1 MASNVRPTNV
11 RHQYA
16 SLFNGVFF
24 MSTTVPPVEITIEN
38 RPVATIGVPGVVPT
52 DHVLPL
58 DLWPSIDHIITEDEA
73 PMDNVFSE
81 KQQRLLTEPL
91 YTSWQPGRPF
101 VAMAN
106 VGLFFAP
113 KQFPFVPD
121 ALLSLDVSF
130 PQDLHPKANRS
141 YFVWEY
147 GKPPNIVIEIVSNKE
162 GREDTE
168 KIIGYAR
175 MGIAYY
181 VIYDPER
188 HLSDEALRVFQLRG
202 MNYQQVTPS
211 PTNAYPLSEISLGF
225 ALWHGE
231 FEGCTDDWLRWIDTS
246 GVVVPTG
253 AEQAATE
260 RQLAE
265 TERNRADAEQSR
277 AEKLAEQL
285 RRIGIQPEA

>member
-1 MASNVRPTNV
+1 
-11 RHQYA
+11 
-16 SLFNGVFF
+16 
-24 MSTTVPPVEITIEN
+24 MSTTVPPVELTIED
-38 RPVATIGVPGVVPT
+38 RPVATIGAPGVVPA

-58 DLWPSIDHIITEDEA
+58 DQWPNIDHIITEDGA

-91 YTSWQPGRPF
+91 YTSWRPGRPF

-113 KQFPFVPD
+113 KQFPLVPD
-121 ALLSLDVSF
+121 VLLSLDVPF
-130 PQDLHPKANRS
+130 PEDLHPKANRS

-147 GKPPNIVIEIVSNKE
+147 GKPPNIVIEIVSNKA
-162 GREDTE
+162 GGEDTE
-168 KIIGYAR
+168 KLAGYAR
-175 MGIAYY
+175 LGVAYY

-188 HLSDEALRVFQLRG
+188 HLSDDALRVFQLSG
-202 MNYQQVTPS
+202 MKYQQATPS
-211 PTNAYPLSEISLGF
+211 PTNTYPLSEISLGF
-225 ALWHGE
+225 ALWVGE
-231 FEGCTDDWLRWIDTS
+231 YEGCTDKWLRWIDIA

-253 AEQAATE
+253 AEQAGIE

-265 TERNRADAEQSR
+265 AERNRADAEQSR
-277 AEKLAEQL
+277 ADAEQSRADAEQTRAEKLADQL